1 MTTDRATDAPTPWI
15 KASRSTANSDCVEMR
30 RGAAGGVDVRD
41 SKDPHGPTLQFSGA
55 QFAAWL
61 DGADSGEYAHL
72 TG

>member
-30 RGAAGGVDVRD
+30 RHSGAVEVRD
-41 SKDPHGPTLQFSGA
+41 SKDPHGPLLQFSGA

-61 DGADSGEYAHL
+61 AGADSGEYTHL
-72 TG
+72 SD